1 VTLAKGRLVIL
12 GASGMLG
19 QSMRQEYFRSDWSVT
34 TVGGSRATECDFGV
48 DAVDGFR
55 LRALLNDLQPDAVLN
70 LTGLTSVDYCEQHP
84 REAYQINTKIAENLM
99 GWRDEK
105 SPGCYVLHLSTDH
118 VYHGDGPHSEDQAEP
133 SNYYALTKYAG
144 ELVVVRANAACV
156 RTNFFGVSGLAN
168 RKSFSDWL
176 YESLSKGQQLDV
188 YSDVKFS
195 PLSMPTLSSFLQ
207 RLLQLRPQGIY
218 NLGSRSG
225 LSKADFAFQF
235 AEQVGLGTS
244 NLTVK
249 PSPEPD
255 SRRAYRP
262 KDMRMAVSKIEAILG
277 ESMPELVDE
286 IQKVRP
292 EYLP

>member
-1 VTLAKGRLVIL
+1 MTPAKGRLVIL

-19 QSMRQEYFRSDWSVT
+19 QSMRQDCFRSDWSVI
-34 TVGGSRATECDFGV
+34 TVGGSHATKCDFGV
-48 DAVDGFR
+48 DAIDGLR
-55 LRALLNDLQPDAVLN
+55 LSELLDELQPDAVLN

-84 REAYQINTKIAENLM
+84 RKAYQINTKIAENLM
-99 GWRDEK
+99 GWREEK
-105 SPGCYVLHLSTDH
+105 RPGCYVLHLSTDH
-118 VYHGDGPHSEDQAEP
+118 VYHGDGPHSEEQAEP
-133 SNYYALTKYAG
+133 CNYYALTKYAG
-144 ELVVVRANAACV
+144 ELALVGANAACI
-156 RTNFFGVSGLAN
+156 RTNFFGVSGLAS

-176 YESLSKGQQLDV
+176 YDSLSEGQQLDV

-225 LSKADFAFQF
+225 LSKAEFALQF

-249 PSPEPD
+249 PSPNRD
-255 SRRAYRP
+255 SGRAYRP

-277 ESMPELVDE
+277 EPMPELSDE
-286 IQKVRP
+286 IQKVLP